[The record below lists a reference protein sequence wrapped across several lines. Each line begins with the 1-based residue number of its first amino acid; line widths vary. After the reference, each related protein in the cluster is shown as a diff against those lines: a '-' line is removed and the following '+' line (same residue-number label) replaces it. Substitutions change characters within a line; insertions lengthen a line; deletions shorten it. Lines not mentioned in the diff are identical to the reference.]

1 MRKVLKYDGS
11 KEYMFPN
18 GEIATKERVLKEYPS
33 ILAFPHLIIT
43 DADEEVLTEI
53 VHVGQAKSIYN
64 LDSNLSLDEIIIQIE
79 RIINTPQ
86 ESTPSPEERIAAA
99 LEFQNLMML

>member
-11 KEYMFPN
+11 REYMFPN

-64 LDSNLSLDEIIIQIE
+64 LDSNLPLDEIIIQIE